1 MLYLH
6 HGVGSAPH
14 ASGMMATKAV
24 EEGAN
29 LTATGK
35 LLACCEFKSSD
46 INGPY
51 NNADDT
57 GMKGQDMP
65 ASKTANAS
73 KFKEPL
79 VLMAQSVDDELDGG
93 QFGDPDSSEAPA
105 NDVESNID
113 SEVVD
118 PVPITKNKKG
128 RKGKAKANNR
138 KKDKANLRDEIR
150 ANRKKMPNS
159 GGHLKVKGRN
169 YLIRIIVTTCA
180 NQIACLG

>member
-1 MLYLH
+1 MMLYLH
-6 HGVGSAPH
+6 HGVGSGPH
-14 ASGMMATKAV
+14 ASGTMATKAIK
-24 EEGAN
+24 EGAN

-35 LLACCEFKSSD
+35 LLTCYEFKSSD

-57 GMKGQDMP
+57 RMKGQDMP

-93 QFGDPDSSEAPA
+93 QFSDPDSSEAPV
-105 NDVESNID
+105 NNVESNIN

-128 RKGKAKANNR
+128 GKGKAKAKANNR
-138 KKDKANLRDEIR
+138 KKDKAPTLNL
-150 ANRKKMPNS
+150 
-159 GGHLKVKGRN
+159 
-169 YLIRIIVTTCA
+169 
-180 NQIACLG
+180 

>member
-1 MLYLH
+1 MLYLRH
-6 HGVGSAPH
+6 SVGSGPH

-51 NNADDT
+51 NNADNT
-57 GMKGQDMP
+57 GTKGQNMP

-79 VLMAQSVDDELDGG
+79 VLMAQSIDNKLDGG
-93 QFGDPDSSEAPA
+93 QFGDPDSSEAPV
-105 NDVESNID
+105 NNVESNIN

-128 RKGKAKANNR
+128 GKGKAKAKAKANNR
-138 KKDKANLRDEIR
+138 KKDKAPTLNL
-150 ANRKKMPNS
+150 
-159 GGHLKVKGRN
+159 
-169 YLIRIIVTTCA
+169 
-180 NQIACLG
+180 